1 MEISLD
7 EKVKRWVEKEGYPL
21 EFSTA
26 HKFKKRRLD
35 GNAVLGV

>member
-7 EKVKRWVEKEGYPL
+7 DKVKQWVDMEGYPL

-26 HKFKKRRLD
+26 HKFKKRKFS
-35 GNAVLGV
+35 VE